1 MFGRGQ
7 STVEKIEPMKVYPQ
21 NELKWIQEWLS
32 DPEKKLRI
40 KLVNIKKLTQISI
53 DKITYRIAYEKKEVK
68 EIISYPHKSANGKY
82 MKAFKKGLG
91 LFIVKDLKKNEE
103 ACKKQY
109 AILTFASKEGKKMHA
124 FIRFILPHEVDE
136 NGGLEEMK
144 EYGAISGW
152 TDKPID
158 ISDDV
163 KYSEGTY
170 YVVMKVFKASS
181 FTNEESLGYR
191 ESIRKESD
199 DPNWIKEMNV
209 FESLP
214 DIDDEEVKA
223 SPSKRSMSDDIEPEE
238 PQSYSESLF
247 D

>member
-1 MFGRGQ
+1 
-7 STVEKIEPMKVYPQ
+7 
-21 NELKWIQEWLS
+21 
-32 DPEKKLRI
+32 
-40 KLVNIKKLTQISI
+40 
-53 DKITYRIAYEKKEVK
+53 
-68 EIISYPHKSANGKY
+68 
-82 MKAFKKGLG
+82 
-91 LFIVKDLKKNEE
+91 
-103 ACKKQY
+103 
-109 AILTFASKEGKKMHA
+109 
-124 FIRFILPHEVDE
+124 
-136 NGGLEEMK
+136 
-144 EYGAISGW
+144 
-152 TDKPID
+152 
-158 ISDDV
+158 
-163 KYSEGTY
+163 
-170 YVVMKVFKASS
+170 MKVFKAST